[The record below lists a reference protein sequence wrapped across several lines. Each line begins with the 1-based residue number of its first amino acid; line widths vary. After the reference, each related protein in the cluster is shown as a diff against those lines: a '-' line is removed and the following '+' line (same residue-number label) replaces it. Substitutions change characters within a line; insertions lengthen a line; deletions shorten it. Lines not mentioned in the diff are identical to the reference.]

1 MVKGGETQGKEEGAV
16 AASSFAVA
24 VGPWVAGERAGT
36 EEEGGVGAEGRE
48 IEEEGENGWRREGFK
63 YIYIL

>member
-24 VGPWVAGERAGT
+24 VGPWVAGDHART
-36 EEEGGVGAEGRE
+36 EEEGGDRGRGKENGGSSRRREKWEGR
-48 IEEEGENGWRREGFK
+48 R
-63 YIYIL
+63 